1 MAARHVGRRIG
12 TVSSQHRAAERRRRS
27 TPAAP
32 HRVQRGKRETLTP
45 GERRHLIQLV
55 ACGSIFVLLVA
66 VKLLLPGRMAQ
77 VNAKLTGMLEQNI
90 DVQAVFSAVGRA
102 VSGEA
107 DVDVALQDMY
117 QAVFDPQEDSAVE
130 VSAPAG
136 GEAVSLQLPAAI
148 APLRAFRTGT
158 GSSDGWLDLPAAASQ
173 TAETAQTADSGL
185 FFGGGRRFPKTHTPL
200 GRRIEFGIDSDRG
213 GSVMA
218 ARHVG
223 RRIGTVSSQHR
234 AAERRRRSTPAA
246 PHRVQRGKRETLTP
260 GERRHLIQLV
270 ACGSIFVLLVAV
282 KLLLPGRMA
291 QVNAKLTGML
301 EQNIDVQAVFSAV
314 GRAVS
319 GEADVDVALQDMYQA
334 VFDPQEDS
342 AVEVSAPAGG
352 EAVSL
357 QLPAAIAP
365 LRAFRT
371 GTGSSDGWLDL
382 PAAASQTAE
391 TAQTAEADQ
400 TAETAETASQGA
412 AEASTLAYVLYS
424 DQNLP
429 DNVCLEQALLGFD
442 YCTPVMGTLT
452 SDFGYREH
460 PVEGEERFHYGIDI
474 GAAAGT
480 EIGCFA
486 DGTVTAVGESSSYGK
501 YITVAHEGGYST
513 LYAHCSR
520 IIASSGASVKEG
532 DVIAEV
538 GETGVATGPHLHFE
552 LHEGSQYLNPIYY
565 VSLA

>member
-1 MAARHVGRRIG
+1 MCGDAGPAGITPRKAGKCKRLGRSPSRSLFRRGQTIPKDAYPARSAHRVWNRFRQGRERHGGTARWAADRHRLVPASGG
-12 TVSSQHRAAERRRRS
+12 GKAAAES
-27 TPAAP
+27 PAAP

-173 TAETAQTADSGL
+173 TAETT
-185 FFGGGRRFPKTHTPL
+185 
-200 GRRIEFGIDSDRG
+200 
-213 GSVMA
+213 
-218 ARHVG
+218 
-223 RRIGTVSSQHR
+223 
-234 AAERRRRSTPAA
+234 
-246 PHRVQRGKRETLTP
+246 
-260 GERRHLIQLV
+260 
-270 ACGSIFVLLVAV
+270 
-282 KLLLPGRMA
+282 
-291 QVNAKLTGML
+291 
-301 EQNIDVQAVFSAV
+301 
-314 GRAVS
+314 
-319 GEADVDVALQDMYQA
+319 
-334 VFDPQEDS
+334 
-342 AVEVSAPAGG
+342 
-352 EAVSL
+352 
-357 QLPAAIAP
+357 
-365 LRAFRT
+365 
-371 GTGSSDGWLDL
+371 
-382 PAAASQTAE
+382 
-391 TAQTAEADQ
+391 QTAEADQ